1 MKKSFYT
8 FLMLGLLAV
17 FAVPALAQTPERDKT
32 LNITVTDDTGESLL
46 GQTVAL
52 EQTDYSLNYTP
63 AELDADGKAT
73 MTVYAGNHT
82 LTVERSGYNTVSETF
97 NISAD
102 ETVKNISVK
111 LTEKTRTP
119 FSLAANLVV
128 DPYTAANK
136 LVLTWNTEKPAFS
149 DDFESYDA
157 FAVEFGDWTGIDGD
171 KLNAAALTGD
181 YPNRGVRQYA
191 QIMNPLAVTPMWY
204 YDYPVLRA
212 YSGKQYVGF
221 VRTSS
226 GGANND
232 WLISPEI
239 TVGTDNYLSFLA
251 KAADV
256 YDEKFIVY
264 VTTKTDNPGQG
275 DFVKLSSGNYET
287 VNYKGWHEMRYDLS
301 AYAGQKVK
309 VAIRYIGE
317 YNNGGSFMLMVDDF
331 YVGPLLNNSRSAAA
345 PRSAFAPKGVR
356 AVGGMMKSAA
366 NPNETFEIFL
376 DGEKVGE
383 TPNYT
388 YTINNL
394 SSEIH
399 SVGVRAKYIA
409 ASSEI
414 VKTYV
419 TVDMNSYFKL
429 SFDVSADSKAS
440 VDGTKINILS
450 ESTGEDY
457 TLTVDGGKAEIM
469 ALHGGKYDIN
479 ISKGAFKEYNS
490 SVDLTADKHVAVELE
505 DDVTTPYNITA
516 ALSDGGDGT
525 TTALLKWNQ
534 VLGFSDSF
542 EDYDDFATGE
552 FGGWKS
558 VDLDKMPVY
567 PIALGSQDNIVSFPG
582 SGTATNPT
590 AIAPMVFNPWNTTP
604 AMLPADPAMQAPYG
618 DKYVIFF
625 SAQRSKSDKWLISP
639 LVDIYEGY
647 QLKAT
652 AKAYTTYPESIEFA
666 VSESGSD
673 NPDDFT
679 VISRAENMP
688 YSEWTVYSTPLDAY
702 AGKSVR
708 VAIHY
713 YSTDAFFAQ
722 VDNVRV
728 EPEDGSGTVV
738 DYGNVVKFNVYLDGK
753 FAGEST
759 TPEFTLKGLSEGN
772 HTVGVEAVYKNRTS
786 DMATYEIVVTA
797 IGEVRMQAIPAN
809 ARIFTLQGQKTGCS
823 VDALPGGV
831 YIVKSGNTVM
841 KIRK

>member
-8 FLMLGLLAV
+8 FLILGLLAV
-17 FAVPALAQTPERDKT
+17 FALPTIAQTPERNKT
-32 LNITVTDDTGESLL
+32 LNITVTDDAGESLL

-63 AELDADGKAT
+63 AELDANGKAT

-82 LTVERSGYNTVSETF
+82 LTVERSGYNTISESF
-97 NISAD
+97 NISES

-119 FSLAANLVV
+119 FSLATNLVV

-264 VTTKTDNPGQG
+264 ITTKTDNPDQS

-287 VNYKGWHEMRYDLS
+287 VNYKGWHDMQYDLS
-301 AYAGQKVK
+301 TYAGQKVK
-309 VAIRYIGE
+309 IAIRYIGE

-331 YVGPLLNNSRSAAA
+331 YVGPLQTNSQSAA
-345 PRSAFAPKGVR
+345 PRAAFVPKSVR
-356 AVGGMMKSAA
+356 AVSGMKKSAA
-366 NPNETFEIFL
+366 NPNETFEIYL

-383 TPNYT
+383 TTQYT

-394 SSEIH
+394 ADGIH
-399 SVGVRAKYIA
+399 SVGVKAKYIA
-409 ASSEI
+409 ATSEL
-414 VKTYV
+414 VETSV
-419 TVDMNSYFKL
+419 VVDMKSYFKL

-440 VDGTKINILS
+440 VDGTEINILS
-450 ESTGEDY
+450 ESTGENY
-457 TLTVDGGKAEIM
+457 TLTVADGKAEIP

-479 ISKGAFKEYNS
+479 ISKGAFKEYNN
-490 SVDLTADKHVAVELE
+490 SVDLTENKYVSVNLE

-516 ALSDGGDGT
+516 TLSDGDDGT
-525 TTALLKWNQ
+525 KTAQLKWNQ

-558 VDLDKMPVY
+558 IDLDKMPVY
-567 PIALGSQDNIVSFPG
+567 PIALGSQENIVSFPG
-582 SGTATNPT
+582 SGTATSPT
-590 AIAPMVFNPWNTTP
+590 AIAPMVFNPWSTSP
-604 AMLPADPAMQAPYG
+604 AMMPTDIAMQAPDG
-618 DKYVIFF
+618 EKYVIFF

-639 LVDIYEGY
+639 LVDIYEDY

-679 VISRAENMP
+679 VISTAENMP

-702 AGKSVR
+702 VGKSVR

-738 DYGNVVKFNVYLDGK
+738 DYGNVVKYNIYLDGVLV
-753 FAGEST
+753 GEST
-759 TPEFTLKGLSEGN
+759 VPEFTLKGLSEGN
-772 HTVGVEAVYKNRTS
+772 HTIGIEAVYKNQTS
-786 DMATYEIVVTA
+786 EMATYEIIVTA
-797 IGEVRMQAIPAN
+797 IGEVKMQAIPAN
-809 ARIFTLQGQKTGCS
+809 AQIFTLQGQKTNCS
-823 VDALPGGV
+823 ADALPSGV
-831 YIVKSGNTVM
+831 YVVKSGNTVM